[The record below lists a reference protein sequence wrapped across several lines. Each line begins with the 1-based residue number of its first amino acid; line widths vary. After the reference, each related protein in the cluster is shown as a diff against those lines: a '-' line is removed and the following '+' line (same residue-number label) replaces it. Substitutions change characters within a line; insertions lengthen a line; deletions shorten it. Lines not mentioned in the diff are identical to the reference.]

1 MKQLLLL
8 LCGCS
13 DALDQR
19 LAIVS
24 EPRILA
30 VVATPA
36 EAKPGDAVA
45 YAALVA
51 DANGPITDAVS
62 YMNCTSPKPP
72 TEDNSASVACVAGDA
87 LVPAGM
93 LPVDACATF
102 GPDTVKPGFRPRDP
116 DASGGFYQPV
126 RVTTGD
132 LLAIELSRVTCDL
145 PNAPGPIAVDY
156 KQHYVAN
163 ANPVLHPLALPAVHA
178 GDDVTLSPSWDE
190 PETFLY
196 FDQLNQ
202 VLVARREAM
211 RVSYFA
217 TGGSID
223 VDASAVGE
231 DDPAPSAS
239 TVWHAPTV
247 AGHQTIFLVLR
258 DERGGVATQTIPV
271 DVQ

>member
-1 MKQLLLL
+1 MKLLIF
-8 LCGCS
+8 LCACS

-19 LAIVS
+19 LAIVD

-36 EAKPGDAVA
+36 EAKPGAMVSYTTLIAGPDGALPDDAA
-45 YAALVA
+45 
-51 DANGPITDAVS
+51 

-72 TEDNSASVACVAGDA
+72 TEDNSASIACVAGDA

-93 LPVDACATF
+93 LPKDACATF

-126 RVTTGD
+126 RVTSGD
-132 LLAIELSRVTCDL
+132 LVSIELSRVTCDL
-145 PNAPGPIAVDY
+145 PNAPGDIAFDY
-156 KQHYVAN
+156 VQHYVAN
-163 ANPVLHPLALPAVHA
+163 ANPVLHPLVLPAVHA
-178 GDDVTLSPSWDE
+178 GDDVVLTPSWDA
-190 PETFLY
+190 PEMFLY

-202 VLVARREAM
+202 VLITKREAM

-217 TGGSID
+217 TGGSIE

-231 DDPAPSAS
+231 ADPATSAS
-239 TVWHAPTV
+239 TVWHAPTTP
-247 AGHQTIFLVLR
+247 GRQTVFLVLR
-258 DERGGVATQTIPV
+258 DERGGVATQTTAV